1 MNDEQPGLSPETR
14 GLEDRLYRQ
23 RFGASEDRG
32 RAVLWEVL
40 SRNFL
45 TRWIR
50 PEHAVLDV
58 GAGDGLFLRSVD
70 ARERIAVDPSPHA
83 LALETAGIRVI
94 QASAVEFADRLDAPV
109 DVVMM
114 SNLLEHLPEKD
125 DVFRV
130 LEQCQRALA
139 PGGLLMILQPNI
151 RYVGP
156 AYWDYIDHRIALT
169 EHSVV
174 EALEVMGFEVL
185 RLIPRFLPYTAKSW
199 LGRLVDGPLGNAIIA
214 LYLKLPLLWR
224 IFGRQTFVVA
234 RRP

>member
-1 MNDEQPGLSPETR
+1 MSPATA

-32 RAVLWEVL
+32 RAVLWKVL
-40 SRNFL
+40 SKHFL

-50 PEHAVLDV
+50 PEHRVLDV
-58 GAGDGLFLRSVD
+58 GAGDGLFLRTVD
-70 ARERIAVDPSPHA
+70 AAVRFAVDPSPHA
-83 LALETAGIRVI
+83 LSLEAEGIRVI
-94 QASAVEFADRLDAPV
+94 QASAVEFADQLDAPV

-114 SNLLEHLPEKD
+114 SNLLEHLPQKD
-125 DVFRV
+125 DVLRAFEECR
-130 LEQCQRALA
+130 RALA
-139 PGGLLMILQPNI
+139 PGGTLLILQPNI
-151 RYVGP
+151 RYVGA

-174 EALEVMGFEVL
+174 EALEVVGFDVL
-185 RLIPRFLPYTAKSW
+185 RVIPRFLPYTAKSR
-199 LGRLVDGPLGNAIIA
+199 LGRVVDGPLGETIVS
-214 LYLKLPLLWR
+214 LYLRLPLLWR